1 MTLVLQLTTGHDK
14 KYKFVVVVVGKQ
26 SKLDNS
32 ILRVVHHD
40 IDERQMKWEPTFIYL
55 FTF

>member
-1 MTLVLQLTTGHDK
+1 MLVLQLTTGHDN